1 MPDISMC
8 KNTTCPLRKECYRF
22 TAIPTPY
29 RQSYA
34 FFKPENVKG
43 KVTCTYQMKI
53 YNNKEDE
60 SNRT

>member
-8 KNTTCPLRKECYRF
+8 KNTTCPLRKDCYRF

-29 RQSYA
+29 RQSYS
-34 FFKPENVKG
+34 FYKPENVKG

-53 YNNKEDE
+53 YNNK
-60 SNRT
+60 